1 MATGWKLKKGLEI
14 GPILQNQTKKQLKMF
29 VVNFTDISL

>member
-29 VVNFTDISL
+29 VVSCTNISL